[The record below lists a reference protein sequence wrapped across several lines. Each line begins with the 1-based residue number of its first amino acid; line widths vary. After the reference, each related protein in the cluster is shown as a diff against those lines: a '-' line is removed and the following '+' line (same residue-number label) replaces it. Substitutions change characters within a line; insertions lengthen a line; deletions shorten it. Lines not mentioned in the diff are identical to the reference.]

1 MRKNRKIAPKIDAK
15 IEAKIEAENSD
26 EIERRLLRL
35 YRCLA
40 FVVDEAE
47 KLGYPKTAIEAR
59 RAGLQ
64 LCYETGQENDLG
76 PAFSGTII
84 GHG

>member
-1 MRKNRKIAPKIDAK
+1 MRKNPKINRKINP
-15 IEAKIEAENSD
+15 KIEAETID

-35 YRCLA
+35 YGCLA

-76 PAFSGTII
+76 PPFSGAII